1 MERITRFRA
10 TVVLLFFIILA
21 GIFSFRLY
29 SLQVIET
36 EGKADNTTTF
46 VTYTRVKAAR
56 GDILDRNGNAL
67 VSNRASYDLV
77 FNYYIINNAENTNE
91 QLLKLIRLCRELEIE
106 YTDTFPVTRTRPF
119 EYTLE
124 EYSTTQQGYFQAY
137 LANRDWDSDITAPL
151 LMRRLRDAYDIPV
164 EWSEED
170 ARAVIGLRYELALR
184 AGITNLPN
192 YVFLEDAEDSQLSA
206 IRELN
211 IPGLLVEP
219 STVREY
225 NTSYAAHILG
235 YVGDM
240 SPAQW
245 EYFKDIDGY
254 EMDSQVGQDG
264 LEEAFEEYLHGVD
277 GLRRDVHTADG
288 TLVSSTYEV
297 EPQAGSNVEV
307 SIDLNLQRV
316 AEDEL
321 AAKLEELRAQ
331 EEDEDGV
338 DAEGGAVVAMEVKTG
353 EILVCGSYPTY
364 DLETFFE
371 NYNETLKAEYN
382 PLFNRALQ
390 GMYPPGSTFKPTMVT
405 AGINNGYVNS
415 TYEIEDMGVFRK
427 YEADGFKPSCL
438 AWSQSFDVHENVNA
452 AKALEV
458 SCNYY
463 FYVLGDMMPIEVIDE
478 TAKGFGLGESTGVE
492 LYEEIGYRANEETK
506 QKLYSGY
513 DAYMYA
519 ADKVLASIGQSDNR
533 FTPLQLCVYAST
545 LANQGKRY
553 AATFMNRVVSS
564 DYTSLLENKEPQLI
578 STMEVK
584 EEAYQAYLAGMQQVC
599 TSSKGTAYRT
609 FGDYPIAVAAKTGT
623 AETDKQGRSDNAAF
637 ICFAPADDPQIA
649 VAVYGEMAGHGSA
662 LASVAKSILDV
673 YFDVDEVGDITVY
686 ENQVS

>member
-10 TVVLLFFIILA
+10 SIVLLIFVIIM

-36 EGKADNTTTF
+36 EGSTDNTTTF
-46 VTYTRVKAAR
+46 TTYTRVKAAR

-77 FNYYIINNAENTNE
+77 FNYYVISNAEDTNE
-91 QLLKLIRLCRELEIE
+91 QLLRLIRLCKDLEIE
-106 YTDTFPVTRTRPF
+106 YLDTFPVTEKRPF
-119 EYTLE
+119 EYTLD

-151 LMRRLRDAYDIPV
+151 LMRRLREAYDIPV

-192 YVFLEDAEDSQLSA
+192 YVFLKDAEDSQLSA

-211 IPGLLVEP
+211 IPGLKVEP

-240 SPAQW
+240 SPDQW
-245 EYFKDIDGY
+245 EYYKNIEGY

-288 TLVSSTYEV
+288 TLVSSTFEV

-307 SIDLNLQRV
+307 SIDLSLQMV
-316 AEDEL
+316 AEDSL
-321 AAKLEELRAQ
+321 ATKLEELRAQ
-331 EEDEDGV
+331 EEGEDGA

-353 EILVCGSYPTY
+353 EILACGSYPTY
-364 DLETFFE
+364 DLENFFKDYDE
-371 NYNETLKAEYN
+371 ILKADYN
-382 PLFNRALQ
+382 PLFNRALM
-390 GMYPPGSTFKPTMVT
+390 GLYPPGSTYKPSMIT
-405 AGINNGYVNS
+405 AGINGGYINS
-415 TYEIEDMGVFRK
+415 AEYIEDKGVFRK
-427 YEADGFKPSCL
+427 YESDGFTASCM
-438 AWSQSFDVHENVNA
+438 AWSASGDIHTNVNA
-452 AKALEV
+452 ARALEV

-463 FYVLGDMMPIEVIDE
+463 FYVLGDKMPLEDIDK

-492 LYEEIGYRANEETK
+492 LFEYTGYRANDETR
-506 QKLYSGY
+506 QKLYTGF

-545 LANQGKRY
+545 LANQGNRY

-564 DYTSLLENKEPQLI
+564 DYTELLEERKPELL

-584 EEAYQAYLAGMQQVC
+584 DEAYQAYVAGMQQVC
-599 TSSKGTAYRT
+599 SVSTGTAYKVFR
-609 FGDYPIAVAAKTGT
+609 DYPIAVAAKTGT
-623 AETDKQGRSDNAAF
+623 AETDKTGRSDNAAF

-649 VAVYGEMAGHGSA
+649 IAIYGEMAGHGSS

-673 YFDVDEVGDITVY
+673 YFDVDEIGDMTAL

>member
-10 TVVLLFFIILA
+10 SIVLLIFVIIM

-36 EGKADNTTTF
+36 EGSTDNTTTF
-46 VTYTRVKAAR
+46 TTYTRVKAAR

-77 FNYYIINNAENTNE
+77 FNYYVISNAEDTNE
-91 QLLKLIRLCRELEIE
+91 QLLRLIRLCDELEIA
-106 YTDTFPVTRTRPF
+106 YVDTFPITEGRPF
-119 EYTLE
+119 EYTLD

-151 LMRRLRDAYDIPV
+151 LMRRLREAYDIPV

-192 YVFLEDAEDSQLSA
+192 YVFLKDAEDSQLSA

-211 IPGLLVEP
+211 IPGLKVEP

-240 SPAQW
+240 SPDQW
-245 EYFKDIDGY
+245 EYYKNIEGY

-288 TLVSSTYEV
+288 TLVSSTFEV

-307 SIDLNLQRV
+307 SIDLSLQMV
-316 AEDEL
+316 AEDSL
-321 AAKLEELRAQ
+321 ATKLEELRAQ
-331 EEDEDGV
+331 EEGEDGA

-353 EILVCGSYPTY
+353 EILACGSYPTY
-364 DLETFFE
+364 DLENFFKDYDE
-371 NYNETLKAEYN
+371 ILKADYN
-382 PLFNRALQ
+382 PLFNRALM
-390 GMYPPGSTFKPTMVT
+390 GLYPPGSTYKPSMVT
-405 AGINNGYVNS
+405 AGINGGYINS
-415 TYEIEDMGVFRK
+415 AEYIEDKGVFRK
-427 YEADGFKPSCL
+427 YQSDGFTASCL
-438 AWSQSFDVHENVNA
+438 AWTASGDIHTNVNA
-452 AKALEV
+452 ARALEV

-463 FYVLGDMMPIEVIDE
+463 FYVLGDKMPLEDIDK

-492 LYEEIGYRANEETK
+492 LFEYTGYRANDETR
-506 QKLYSGY
+506 QKLYTGF

-545 LANQGKRY
+545 LANQGNRY

-564 DYTSLLENKEPQLI
+564 DYTELLEERKPELL

-584 EEAYQAYLAGMQQVC
+584 DEAYQAYVAGMQQVC
-599 TSSKGTAYRT
+599 SVSTGTAYKVFR
-609 FGDYPIAVAAKTGT
+609 DYPIAVAAKTGT
-623 AETDKQGRSDNAAF
+623 AETDKTGRSDNAAF

-649 VAVYGEMAGHGSA
+649 IAIYGEMAGHGSS

-673 YFDVDEVGDITVY
+673 YFDVDEIGDMTAL

>member
-10 TVVLLFFIILA
+10 GIVLLIFVIIM

-36 EGKADNTTTF
+36 EGSTDNTTTF
-46 VTYTRVKAAR
+46 TTYTRVKAAR

-77 FNYYIINNAENTNE
+77 FNYYVISNAEDTNE
-91 QLLKLIRLCRELEIE
+91 QLLRLIRLCKDLEIE
-106 YTDTFPVTRTRPF
+106 YLDTFPVTEKRPF
-119 EYTLE
+119 EYTLD

-151 LMRRLRDAYDIPV
+151 LMRRLREAYDIPV

-192 YVFLEDAEDSQLSA
+192 YVFLKDAEDSQLSA

-211 IPGLLVEP
+211 IPGLKVEP

-240 SPAQW
+240 SPDQW
-245 EYFKDIDGY
+245 EYYKNIEGY

-288 TLVSSTYEV
+288 TLVSSTFEV

-307 SIDLNLQRV
+307 SIDLSLQMV
-316 AEDEL
+316 AEDSL
-321 AAKLEELRAQ
+321 ATKLEELRAQ
-331 EEDEDGV
+331 EEGEDGA

-353 EILVCGSYPTY
+353 EILACGSYPTY
-364 DLETFFE
+364 DLENFFKDYDE
-371 NYNETLKAEYN
+371 ILKADYN
-382 PLFNRALQ
+382 PLFNRALM
-390 GMYPPGSTFKPTMVT
+390 GLYPPGSTYKPSMIT
-405 AGINNGYVNS
+405 AGINGGYINS
-415 TYEIEDMGVFRK
+415 AEYIEDKGVFRK
-427 YEADGFKPSCL
+427 YESDGFTASCM
-438 AWSQSFDVHENVNA
+438 AWSASGDIHTNVNA
-452 AKALEV
+452 ARALEV

-463 FYVLGDMMPIEVIDE
+463 FYVLGDMMPLDDIDK

-492 LYEEIGYRANEETK
+492 LFEYTGYRANDETR
-506 QKLYSGY
+506 QKLYTGF

-553 AATFMNRVVSS
+553 AATFMNRVVSA
-564 DYTSLLENKEPQLI
+564 DYTELLEERKPELL

-584 EEAYQAYLAGMQQVC
+584 DEAYQAYVAGMQQVC
-599 TSSKGTAYRT
+599 SGSSGTAYKVFR
-609 FGDYPIAVAAKTGT
+609 DYPIAVAAKTGT
-623 AETDKQGRSDNAAF
+623 AETDKTGRSDNAAF

-649 VAVYGEMAGHGSA
+649 IAIYGEMAGHGSS

-673 YFDVDEVGDITVY
+673 YFDVDEIGDMTAL

>member
-10 TVVLLFFIILA
+10 SIVLLIFVIIM

-36 EGKADNTTTF
+36 EGSTDNTTTF
-46 VTYTRVKAAR
+46 TTYTRVKAAR

-77 FNYYIINNAENTNE
+77 FNYYVISNAEDTNE
-91 QLLKLIRLCRELEIE
+91 QLLRLIRLCKDLEIE
-106 YTDTFPVTRTRPF
+106 YLDTFPVTEKRPF
-119 EYTLE
+119 EYTLD

-151 LMRRLRDAYDIPV
+151 LMRRLREAYDIPV

-192 YVFLEDAEDSQLSA
+192 YVFLKDAEDSQLSA

-211 IPGLLVEP
+211 IPGLKVEP

-240 SPAQW
+240 SPDQW
-245 EYFKDIDGY
+245 EYYKNIEGY

-288 TLVSSTYEV
+288 TLVSSTFEV
-297 EPQAGSNVEV
+297 EPLAGSNVEV
-307 SIDLNLQRV
+307 SIDLSLQMV
-316 AEDEL
+316 AEDSL
-321 AAKLEELRAQ
+321 ATKLEELRAQ
-331 EEDEDGV
+331 EEGEDGA

-353 EILVCGSYPTY
+353 EILACGSYPTY
-364 DLETFFE
+364 DLENFFKDYDE
-371 NYNETLKAEYN
+371 ILKADYN
-382 PLFNRALQ
+382 PLFNRALM
-390 GMYPPGSTFKPTMVT
+390 GLYPPGSTYKPSMIT
-405 AGINNGYVNS
+405 AGINGGYINS
-415 TYEIEDMGVFRK
+415 AEYIEDKGVFRK
-427 YEADGFKPSCL
+427 YESDGFTASCM
-438 AWSQSFDVHENVNA
+438 AWSASGDIHTNVNA
-452 AKALEV
+452 ARALEV

-463 FYVLGDMMPIEVIDE
+463 FYVLGDKMPLEDIDK

-492 LYEEIGYRANEETK
+492 LFEYTGYRANDETR
-506 QKLYSGY
+506 QKLYTGF

-545 LANQGKRY
+545 LANQGNRY

-564 DYTSLLENKEPQLI
+564 DYTELLEERKPELL

-584 EEAYQAYLAGMQQVC
+584 DEAYQAYVAGMQQVC
-599 TSSKGTAYRT
+599 SVSTGTAYKVFR
-609 FGDYPIAVAAKTGT
+609 DYPIAVAAKTGT
-623 AETDKQGRSDNAAF
+623 AETDKTGRSDNAAF

-649 VAVYGEMAGHGSA
+649 IAIYGEMAGHGSS

-673 YFDVDEVGDITVY
+673 YFDVDEIGDMTAL

>member
-10 TVVLLFFIILA
+10 GIVLLIFVIIM

-36 EGKADNTTTF
+36 EGSTDNTTTF
-46 VTYTRVKAAR
+46 TTYTRVKAAR

-77 FNYYIINNAENTNE
+77 FNYYVISNAEDTNE
-91 QLLKLIRLCRELEIE
+91 QLLRLIRLCKDLEIE
-106 YTDTFPVTRTRPF
+106 YLDTFPVTEKRPF
-119 EYTLE
+119 EYTLD

-151 LMRRLRDAYDIPV
+151 LMRRLREAYDIPV

-192 YVFLEDAEDSQLSA
+192 YVFLKDAEDSQLSA

-211 IPGLLVEP
+211 IPGLKVEP

-240 SPAQW
+240 SPDQW
-245 EYFKDIDGY
+245 EYYKNIEGY

-288 TLVSSTYEV
+288 TLVSSTFEV

-307 SIDLNLQRV
+307 SIDLPLQMV
-316 AEDEL
+316 AEDAL
-321 AAKLEELRAQ
+321 AATLEGLRAQ
-331 EEDEDGV
+331 EEGEDGA
-338 DAEGGAVVAMEVKTG
+338 DCEGGAVVAMEVKTG
-353 EILVCGSYPTY
+353 EILACGSYPTY
-364 DLETFFE
+364 DLENFFKDYDE
-371 NYNETLKAEYN
+371 ILKADYN
-382 PLFNRALQ
+382 PLFNRALM
-390 GMYPPGSTFKPTMVT
+390 GLYPPGSTYKPSMVT
-405 AGINNGYVNS
+405 AGINGGYINS
-415 TYEIEDMGVFRK
+415 AEYIEDKGVFRK
-427 YEADGFKPSCL
+427 YQSDGFTASCL
-438 AWSQSFDVHENVNA
+438 AWTASGDIHTNVNA
-452 AKALEV
+452 ARALEV

-463 FYVLGDMMPIEVIDE
+463 FYVLGDKMPLEDIDK

-492 LYEEIGYRANEETK
+492 LFEYTGYRANDETR
-506 QKLYSGY
+506 QKLYTGF

-545 LANQGKRY
+545 LANQGNRY

-564 DYTSLLENKEPQLI
+564 DYTELLEERKPELL

-584 EEAYQAYLAGMQQVC
+584 DEAYQAYLAGMQQVC
-599 TSSKGTAYRT
+599 SVSTGTAYKVFR
-609 FGDYPIAVAAKTGT
+609 DYPIAVAAKTGT
-623 AETDKQGRSDNAAF
+623 AETDKTGRSDNAAF

-649 VAVYGEMAGHGSA
+649 IAIYGEMAGHGSS

-673 YFDVDEVGDITVY
+673 YFDVDEIGDMTAL

>member
-10 TVVLLFFIILA
+10 GIVLLIFVIIM

-36 EGKADNTTTF
+36 EGSTDNTTTF
-46 VTYTRVKAAR
+46 TTYTRVKAAR

-77 FNYYIINNAENTNE
+77 FNYYVISNAEDTNE
-91 QLLKLIRLCRELEIE
+91 QLLRLIRLCKDLEIE
-106 YTDTFPVTRTRPF
+106 YLDTFPVTEKRPF
-119 EYTLE
+119 EYTLD

-151 LMRRLRDAYDIPV
+151 LMRRLREAYDIPV

-192 YVFLEDAEDSQLSA
+192 YVFLKDAEDSQLSA

-211 IPGLLVEP
+211 IPGLKVEP

-240 SPAQW
+240 SPDQW
-245 EYFKDIDGY
+245 EYYKNIEGY

-288 TLVSSTYEV
+288 TLVSSTFEV

-307 SIDLNLQRV
+307 SIDLPLQMV
-316 AEDEL
+316 AEDSL
-321 AAKLEELRAQ
+321 ATKLEELRAQ
-331 EEDEDGV
+331 EEGEDGA

-353 EILVCGSYPTY
+353 EILACGSYPTY
-364 DLETFFE
+364 DLENFFKDYDE
-371 NYNETLKAEYN
+371 ILKADYN
-382 PLFNRALQ
+382 PLFNRALM
-390 GMYPPGSTFKPTMVT
+390 GLYPPGSTYKPSMIT
-405 AGINNGYVNS
+405 AGINGGYINS
-415 TYEIEDMGVFRK
+415 AEYIEDKGVFRK
-427 YEADGFKPSCL
+427 YESDGFTASCM
-438 AWSQSFDVHENVNA
+438 AWSASGDIHTNVNA
-452 AKALEV
+452 ARALEV

-463 FYVLGDMMPIEVIDE
+463 FYVLGDKMPLEDIDK

-492 LYEEIGYRANEETK
+492 LFEYTGYRANDETR
-506 QKLYSGY
+506 QKLYTGF

-545 LANQGKRY
+545 LANQGNRY

-564 DYTSLLENKEPQLI
+564 DYTELLEERKPELL

-584 EEAYQAYLAGMQQVC
+584 DEAYQAYVAGMQQVC
-599 TSSKGTAYRT
+599 SVSTGTAYKVFR
-609 FGDYPIAVAAKTGT
+609 DYPIAVAAKTGT
-623 AETDKQGRSDNAAF
+623 AETNKTGRSDNAAF

-649 VAVYGEMAGHGSA
+649 IAIYGEMAGHGSS

-673 YFDVDEVGDITVY
+673 YFDVDEIGDMTAL

>member
-10 TVVLLFFIILA
+10 SIVLLIFVIIM

-36 EGKADNTTTF
+36 EGSTDNTTTF
-46 VTYTRVKAAR
+46 TTYTRVKAAR

-77 FNYYIINNAENTNE
+77 FNYYVISNAEDTNE
-91 QLLKLIRLCRELEIE
+91 QLLRLIRLCKDLEIE
-106 YTDTFPVTRTRPF
+106 YLDTFPVTEKRPF
-119 EYTLE
+119 EYTLD

-151 LMRRLRDAYDIPV
+151 LMRRLREAYDIPV

-192 YVFLEDAEDSQLSA
+192 YVFLKDAEDSQLSA

-211 IPGLLVEP
+211 IPGLKVEP

-240 SPAQW
+240 SPDQW
-245 EYFKDIDGY
+245 EYYKNIEGY

-288 TLVSSTYEV
+288 TLVSSTFEV

-307 SIDLNLQRV
+307 SIDLPLQMV
-316 AEDEL
+316 AEDSL
-321 AAKLEELRAQ
+321 ATKLEELRAQ
-331 EEDEDGV
+331 EEGEDGA

-353 EILVCGSYPTY
+353 EILACGSYPTY
-364 DLETFFE
+364 DLENFFKDYDE
-371 NYNETLKAEYN
+371 ILKADYN
-382 PLFNRALQ
+382 PLFNRALM
-390 GMYPPGSTFKPTMVT
+390 GLYPPGSTYKPSMIT
-405 AGINNGYVNS
+405 AGINGGYINS
-415 TYEIEDMGVFRK
+415 AEYIEDKGVFRK
-427 YEADGFKPSCL
+427 YESDGFTASCM
-438 AWSQSFDVHENVNA
+438 AWSASGDIHTNVNA
-452 AKALEV
+452 ARALEV

-463 FYVLGDMMPIEVIDE
+463 FYVLGDKMPLEDIDK

-492 LYEEIGYRANEETK
+492 LFEYTGYRANDETR
-506 QKLYSGY
+506 QKLYTGF

-545 LANQGKRY
+545 LANQGNRY

-564 DYTSLLENKEPQLI
+564 DYTELLEERKPELL

-584 EEAYQAYLAGMQQVC
+584 DEAYQAYVAGMQQVC
-599 TSSKGTAYRT
+599 SVSTGTAYKVFR
-609 FGDYPIAVAAKTGT
+609 DYPIAVAAKTGT
-623 AETDKQGRSDNAAF
+623 AETDKTGRSDNAAF

-649 VAVYGEMAGHGSA
+649 IAIYGEMAGHGSS

-673 YFDVDEVGDITVY
+673 YFDVDEIGDMTAL

>member
-10 TVVLLFFIILA
+10 GIVLLIFVIIM

-36 EGKADNTTTF
+36 EGSTDNTTTF
-46 VTYTRVKAAR
+46 TTYTRVKAAR

-77 FNYYIINNAENTNE
+77 FNYYVISNAEDTNE
-91 QLLKLIRLCRELEIE
+91 QLLRLIRLCKDLEIE
-106 YTDTFPVTRTRPF
+106 YLDTFPVTEKRPF
-119 EYTLE
+119 EYTLD

-151 LMRRLRDAYDIPV
+151 LMRRLREAYDIPV

-192 YVFLEDAEDSQLSA
+192 YVFLKDAEDSQLSA

-211 IPGLLVEP
+211 IPGLKVEP

-240 SPAQW
+240 SPDQW
-245 EYFKDIDGY
+245 EYYKNIEGY

-288 TLVSSTYEV
+288 TLVSSTFEV

-307 SIDLNLQRV
+307 SIDLSLQMV
-316 AEDEL
+316 AEDSL
-321 AAKLEELRAQ
+321 ATKLEELRAQ
-331 EEDEDGV
+331 EEGEDGA

-353 EILVCGSYPTY
+353 EILACGSYPTY
-364 DLETFFE
+364 DLENFFKDYDE
-371 NYNETLKAEYN
+371 ILKADYN
-382 PLFNRALQ
+382 PLFNRALM
-390 GMYPPGSTFKPTMVT
+390 GLYPPGSTYKPSMIT
-405 AGINNGYVNS
+405 AGINGGYINS
-415 TYEIEDMGVFRK
+415 AEYIEDKGVFRK
-427 YEADGFKPSCL
+427 YESDGFTASCM
-438 AWSQSFDVHENVNA
+438 AWSASGDIHTNVNA
-452 AKALEV
+452 ARALEV

-463 FYVLGDMMPIEVIDE
+463 FYVLGDKMPLEDIDK

-492 LYEEIGYRANEETK
+492 LFEYTGYRANDETR
-506 QKLYSGY
+506 QKLYTGF

-545 LANQGKRY
+545 LANQGNRY

-564 DYTSLLENKEPQLI
+564 DYTELLEERKPELL

-584 EEAYQAYLAGMQQVC
+584 DEAYQAYLAGMQQVC
-599 TSSKGTAYRT
+599 SVSTGTAYKVFR
-609 FGDYPIAVAAKTGT
+609 DYPIAVAAKTGT
-623 AETDKQGRSDNAAF
+623 AETDKTGRSDNAAF

-649 VAVYGEMAGHGSA
+649 IAIYGEMAGHGSS

-673 YFDVDEVGDITVY
+673 YFDVDEIGDMTAL

>member
-10 TVVLLFFIILA
+10 GIVLLIFVIIM

-36 EGKADNTTTF
+36 EGSTDNTTTF
-46 VTYTRVKAAR
+46 TTYTRVKAAR

-77 FNYYIINNAENTNE
+77 FNYYVISNAEDTNE
-91 QLLKLIRLCRELEIE
+91 QLLRLIRLCKDLEIE
-106 YTDTFPVTRTRPF
+106 YLDTFPVTEKRPF
-119 EYTLE
+119 EYTLD

-151 LMRRLRDAYDIPV
+151 LMRRLREAYDIPV

-192 YVFLEDAEDSQLSA
+192 YVFLKDAEDSQLSA

-211 IPGLLVEP
+211 IPGLKVEP

-240 SPAQW
+240 SPDQW
-245 EYFKDIDGY
+245 EYYKNIEGY

-288 TLVSSTYEV
+288 TLVSSTFEV

-307 SIDLNLQRV
+307 SIDLPLQMV
-316 AEDEL
+316 AEDAL
-321 AAKLEELRAQ
+321 AATLEGLRAQ
-331 EEDEDGV
+331 EEGEDGA
-338 DAEGGAVVAMEVKTG
+338 DCEGGAVVAMEVKTG
-353 EILVCGSYPTY
+353 EILACGSYPTY
-364 DLETFFE
+364 DLENFFKDYDE
-371 NYNETLKAEYN
+371 ILKADYN
-382 PLFNRALQ
+382 PLFNRALM
-390 GMYPPGSTFKPTMVT
+390 GLYPPGSTYKPSMIT
-405 AGINNGYVNS
+405 AGINGGYINS
-415 TYEIEDMGVFRK
+415 AEYIEDKGVFRK
-427 YEADGFKPSCL
+427 YQSDGFTASCL
-438 AWSQSFDVHENVNA
+438 AWTASGDVHDNVNA
-452 AKALEV
+452 ARALEV

-463 FYVLGDMMPIEVIDE
+463 FYVLGDMMPLDDIDK

-492 LYEEIGYRANEETK
+492 LFEYTGYRANDETR
-506 QKLYSGY
+506 QKLYTGF

-545 LANQGKRY
+545 LANQGNRY

-564 DYTSLLENKEPQLI
+564 DYTELLEERKPELL

-584 EEAYQAYLAGMQQVC
+584 DEAYQAYLAGMQQVC
-599 TSSKGTAYRT
+599 SVSTGTAYKVFR
-609 FGDYPIAVAAKTGT
+609 DYPIAVAAKTGT
-623 AETDKQGRSDNAAF
+623 AETDKTGRSDNAAF

-649 VAVYGEMAGHGSA
+649 IAIYGEMAGHGSS

-673 YFDVDEVGDITVY
+673 YFDVDEIGDMTAL

>member
-10 TVVLLFFIILA
+10 GIVLLIFVIIM

-36 EGKADNTTTF
+36 EGSTDNTTTF
-46 VTYTRVKAAR
+46 TTYTRVKAAR
-56 GDILDRNGNAL
+56 GDILDRSGNAL

-77 FNYYIINNAENTNE
+77 FNYYVISNAEDTNE
-91 QLLKLIRLCRELEIE
+91 QLLRLIRLCKDLEIE
-106 YTDTFPVTRTRPF
+106 YLDTFPVTEKRPF
-119 EYTLE
+119 EYTLD

-151 LMRRLRDAYDIPV
+151 LMRRLREAYDIPV

-192 YVFLEDAEDSQLSA
+192 YVFLKDAEDSQLSA

-211 IPGLLVEP
+211 IPGLKVEP

-240 SPAQW
+240 SPDQW
-245 EYFKDIDGY
+245 EYYKNIEGY

-288 TLVSSTYEV
+288 TLVSSTFEV

-307 SIDLNLQRV
+307 SIDLPLQMV
-316 AEDEL
+316 AEDAL
-321 AAKLEELRAQ
+321 AATLEGLRAQ
-331 EEDEDGV
+331 EEGEDGA
-338 DAEGGAVVAMEVKTG
+338 DCEGGAVVVMEVKTG
-353 EILVCGSYPTY
+353 EILACGSYPTY
-364 DLETFFE
+364 DLANFFKDYDE
-371 NYNETLKAEYN
+371 ILKADYN
-382 PLFNRALQ
+382 PLFNRALM
-390 GMYPPGSTFKPTMVT
+390 GLYPPGSTYKPSMIT
-405 AGINNGYVNS
+405 AGINGGYINS
-415 TYEIEDMGVFRK
+415 AEYIEDKGVFRK
-427 YEADGFKPSCL
+427 YESDGFTASCM
-438 AWSQSFDVHENVNA
+438 AWSASGDIHTNVNA
-452 AKALEV
+452 ARALEV

-463 FYVLGDMMPIEVIDE
+463 FYVLGDKMPLEDIDK

-492 LYEEIGYRANEETK
+492 LFEYTGYRANDETR
-506 QKLYSGY
+506 QKLYTGF

-545 LANQGKRY
+545 LANQGNRY

-564 DYTSLLENKEPQLI
+564 DYTELLEERKPELL

-584 EEAYQAYLAGMQQVC
+584 DEAYQAYLAGMQQVC
-599 TSSKGTAYRT
+599 SSSSGTAYQVFR
-609 FGDYPIAVAAKTGT
+609 DYPIAVAAKTGT
-623 AETDKQGRSDNAAF
+623 AETNKTGRSDNAAF

-649 VAVYGEMAGHGSA
+649 IAIYGEMAGHGSS

-673 YFDVDEVGDITVY
+673 YFDVDEIGDMTAL

>member
-10 TVVLLFFIILA
+10 SIVLLIFVIIM

-36 EGKADNTTTF
+36 EGSTDNTTTF
-46 VTYTRVKAAR
+46 TTYTRVKAAR

-77 FNYYIINNAENTNE
+77 FNYYVISNAEDTNE
-91 QLLKLIRLCRELEIE
+91 QLLRLIRLCKDLEIE
-106 YTDTFPVTRTRPF
+106 YLDTFPVTEKRPF
-119 EYTLE
+119 EYTLD

-151 LMRRLRDAYDIPV
+151 LMRRLREAYDIPV

-192 YVFLEDAEDSQLSA
+192 YVFLKDAEDSQLSA

-211 IPGLLVEP
+211 IPGLKVEP

-240 SPAQW
+240 SPDQW
-245 EYFKDIDGY
+245 EYYKNIEGY

-288 TLVSSTYEV
+288 TLVSSTFEV

-307 SIDLNLQRV
+307 SIDLSLQMV
-316 AEDEL
+316 AEDSL
-321 AAKLEELRAQ
+321 ATKLEELRAQ
-331 EEDEDGV
+331 EEGEDGA

-353 EILVCGSYPTY
+353 EILACGSYPTY
-364 DLETFFE
+364 DLENFFKDYDE
-371 NYNETLKAEYN
+371 ILKADYN
-382 PLFNRALQ
+382 PLFNRALM
-390 GMYPPGSTFKPTMVT
+390 GLYPPGSTYKPSMIT
-405 AGINNGYVNS
+405 AGINGGYINS
-415 TYEIEDMGVFRK
+415 AEYIEDKGVFRK
-427 YEADGFKPSCL
+427 YESDGFTASCM
-438 AWSQSFDVHENVNA
+438 AWSASGDIHTNVNA
-452 AKALEV
+452 ARALEV

-463 FYVLGDMMPIEVIDE
+463 FYVLGDKMPLEDIDK

-492 LYEEIGYRANEETK
+492 LFEYTGYRANDETR
-506 QKLYSGY
+506 QKLYTGF

-545 LANQGKRY
+545 LANQGNRY

-564 DYTSLLENKEPQLI
+564 DYTELLEERKPELL

-584 EEAYQAYLAGMQQVC
+584 DEAYQAYVAGMQQVC
-599 TSSKGTAYRT
+599 SVSTGTAYKVFR
-609 FGDYPIAVAAKTGT
+609 DYPIAVAAKTGT
-623 AETDKQGRSDNAAF
+623 AETNKTGRSDNAAF

-649 VAVYGEMAGHGSA
+649 IAIYGEMAGHGSS

-673 YFDVDEVGDITVY
+673 YFDVDEIGDMTAL

>member
-10 TVVLLFFIILA
+10 SIVLLIFVIIM

-36 EGKADNTTTF
+36 EGSTDNTTTF
-46 VTYTRVKAAR
+46 TTYTRVKAAR

-77 FNYYIINNAENTNE
+77 FNYYVISNAEDTNE
-91 QLLKLIRLCRELEIE
+91 QLLRLIRLCKDLEIE
-106 YTDTFPVTRTRPF
+106 YLDTFPVTEKRPF
-119 EYTLE
+119 EYTLD

-151 LMRRLRDAYDIPV
+151 LMRRLREAYDIPV

-192 YVFLEDAEDSQLSA
+192 YVFLKDAEDSQLSA

-211 IPGLLVEP
+211 IPGLKVEP

-240 SPAQW
+240 SPDQW
-245 EYFKDIDGY
+245 EYYKNIEGY

-288 TLVSSTYEV
+288 TLVSSTFEV

-307 SIDLNLQRV
+307 SIDLSLQMV
-316 AEDEL
+316 AEDSL
-321 AAKLEELRAQ
+321 ATKLEELRAQ
-331 EEDEDGV
+331 EEGEDGA

-353 EILVCGSYPTY
+353 EILACGSYPTY
-364 DLETFFE
+364 NLANFFE
-371 NYNETLKAEYN
+371 DYDEILEMDYN
-382 PLFNRALQ
+382 PLFNRALM
-390 GMYPPGSTFKPTMVT
+390 GLYPPGSTYKPSMVV
-405 AGINNGYVNS
+405 AGINGGYINS
-415 TYEIEDMGVFRK
+415 AEYIEDKGVFRK
-427 YEADGFKPSCL
+427 YQSDGFTASCL
-438 AWSQSFDVHENVNA
+438 AWTASGDVHTNVNA
-452 AKALEV
+452 ARALEV

-463 FYVLGDMMPIEVIDE
+463 FYVLGDMMPIEDIDK

-492 LYEEIGYRANEETK
+492 LFEYTGYRANDETR
-506 QKLYSGY
+506 QKLYTGF

-553 AATFMNRVVSS
+553 AATFMNRVVSA
-564 DYTSLLENKEPQLI
+564 DYTELLEERKPELL

-584 EEAYQAYLAGMQQVC
+584 DEAYQAYLAGMQQVC
-599 TSSKGTAYRT
+599 SSSSGTAYQVFR
-609 FGDYPIAVAAKTGT
+609 DYPIAVAAKTGT
-623 AETDKQGRSDNAAF
+623 AETNKTGRSDNAAF

-649 VAVYGEMAGHGSA
+649 IAIYGEMAGHGSS

-673 YFDVDEVGDITVY
+673 YFDVDEIGDMTAL